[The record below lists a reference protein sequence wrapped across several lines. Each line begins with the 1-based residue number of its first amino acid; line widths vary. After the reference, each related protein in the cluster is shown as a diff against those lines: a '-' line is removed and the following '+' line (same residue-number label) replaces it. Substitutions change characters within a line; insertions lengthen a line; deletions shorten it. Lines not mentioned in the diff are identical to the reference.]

1 LKKNGYTLV
10 ELALV
15 VFLLGLMLT
24 LAVPKVRENLL
35 SDGLKST
42 ERRLIGAIRQ
52 LRADAVR
59 EQVDYVLALD
69 LDSPGFWTYSQDM
82 TPEKRDEMRKKS
94 VQFPAGV
101 KIKDVS
107 QLGLENK
114 PDGEIVI
121 KFYRQGHI
129 QPTVIHL
136 AQEERFA
143 TIVLSPFL
151 SNLKVYDTYAEI
163 TPEGMETE

>member
-1 LKKNGYTLV
+1 
-10 ELALV
+10 
-15 VFLLGLMLT
+15 M
-24 LAVPKVRENLL
+24 
-35 SDGLKST
+35 S
-42 ERRLIGAIRQ
+42 
-52 LRADAVR
+52 
-59 EQVDYVLALD
+59 LALD